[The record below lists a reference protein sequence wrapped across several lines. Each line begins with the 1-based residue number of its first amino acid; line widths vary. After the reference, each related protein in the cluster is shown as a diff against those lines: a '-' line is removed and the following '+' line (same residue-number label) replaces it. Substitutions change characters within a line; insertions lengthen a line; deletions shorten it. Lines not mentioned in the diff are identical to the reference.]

1 MATLKPLL
9 NRLGVFGHLKFRSFS
24 VSSSL
29 SAAYSSPLPDTFY
42 NEEQKQMQATVAKII
57 ENDINPFVAE
67 WEKKEIFPAHQVFKK
82 LGTAGLLGIDK
93 EPEYG
98 GLGLDFKYVAAVLE
112 ELGTIKCGGVPMAIA
127 VQMAMTQQALHR
139 FGSDE
144 LKKEFMA
151 PSIAGDYVA
160 CIGVS
165 EPVAG
170 SDVASIKT
178 TAKRQGDDLIIN
190 GQKMWITNS
199 LQADWICLLCN
210 TSDGNSYKN
219 KSLVCVPMNSKGIS
233 KTKIDKIG
241 NHSSDTGQLFFED
254 VRVPAKNIIG
264 DEGAGFFYQM
274 LQFQAERLAAAVGC
288 LKSMDTI
295 ISETIEYTSH
305 RKAFGKPIL
314 DNQVVHFRLAE
325 LATEVESLRALTYS
339 AIDTYVSGED
349 VTRLASMAKLKAG
362 KLTRELSDACLQYW
376 GGMGYSRESIVSQ
389 YFVDGRLM
397 SIGGG
402 ADEVMLEIITKLM
415 NISPRGKK

>member
-1 MATLKPLL
+1 
-9 NRLGVFGHLKFRSFS
+9 
-24 VSSSL
+24 
-29 SAAYSSPLPDTFY
+29 
-42 NEEQKQMQATVAKII
+42 
-57 ENDINPFVAE
+57 
-67 WEKKEIFPAHQVFKK
+67 
-82 LGTAGLLGIDK
+82 
-93 EPEYG
+93 
-98 GLGLDFKYVAAVLE
+98 
-112 ELGTIKCGGVPMAIA
+112 
-127 VQMAMTQQALHR
+127 
-139 FGSDE
+139 
-144 LKKEFMA
+144 MA
-151 PSIAGDYVA
+151 PSIAGDMVS

-274 LQFQAERLAAAVGC
+274 LQFQSERLAASVGA
-288 LKSMDTI
+288 LKTMDTI

-325 LATEVESLRALTYS
+325 LATEVESLRALTYT

-389 YFVDGRLM
+389 YFVDGRLL
-397 SIGGG
+397 SIGAG